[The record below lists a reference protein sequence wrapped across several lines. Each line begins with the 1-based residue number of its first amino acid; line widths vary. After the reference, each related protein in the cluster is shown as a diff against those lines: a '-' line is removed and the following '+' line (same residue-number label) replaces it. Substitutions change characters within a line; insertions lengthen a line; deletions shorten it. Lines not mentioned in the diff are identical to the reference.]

1 MESITVIIKTSKGM
15 KEYTYEGNLNIPVTT
30 LLERINVK
38 HDIKI
43 HYSSSCLQG
52 LCGSCS
58 MIINGLPKLACKTF
72 VNEEATTKKMHKI
85 TIEPLSKFHVVNDL
99 VVDRTSMF
107 ENIKN
112 SRQWLEEE
120 SRINQDN
127 LEFEYEASQCLM
139 CGCCLEACPN
149 YTGEDNYYGAIL
161 PVTSSKISKQE
172 SDMDKLK
179 FLKENYSNHFYND
192 CVKSLACENV
202 CPMNIQ
208 TQRAISIMNRHS
220 IWKFHKLLKK

>member
-1 MESITVIIKTSKGM
+1 MVEMDSITVIIKTSESM
-15 KEYTYEGNLNIPVTT
+15 KEYAYEGDLNIPVTT

-58 MIINGLPKLACKTF
+58 MIINGLPRLACKTF
-72 VNEEATTKKMHKI
+72 VNEEEMTKKTHKI
-85 TIEPLSKFHVVNDL
+85 TIEPLSKFPVVNDL

-120 SRINQDN
+120 AHINKDN

-149 YTGEDNYYGAIL
+149 YTGEDTYYGAIL

-172 SDMDKLK
+172 MDMDKLK
-179 FLKENYSNHFYND
+179 FLK
-192 CVKSLACENV
+192 K
-202 CPMNIQ
+202 I
-208 TQRAISIMNRHS
+208 TAIIFIMPV
-220 IWKFHKLLKK
+220 

>member
-85 TIEPLSKFHVVNDL
+85 TIEPLSKFHVVKDL

-127 LEFEYEASQCLM
+127 LEFEYEASQC
-139 CGCCLEACPN
+139 
-149 YTGEDNYYGAIL
+149 YGAIL

-172 SDMDKLK
+172 SNMDKLK

-192 CVKSLACENV
+192 CVKSLACENI

>member
-72 VNEEATTKKMHKI
+72 VNEESTTKK
-85 TIEPLSKFHVVNDL
+85 
-99 VVDRTSMF
+99 SMF

-172 SDMDKLK
+172 SNMDKLK

-192 CVKSLACENV
+192 CVKSLACENI

>member
-1 MESITVIIKTSKGM
+1 M

-58 MIINGLPKLACKTF
+58 MIINGLPKLACKT
-72 VNEEATTKKMHKI
+72 
-85 TIEPLSKFHVVNDL
+85 
-99 VVDRTSMF
+99 
-107 ENIKN
+107 
-112 SRQWLEEE
+112 E

>member
-85 TIEPLSKFHVVNDL
+85 TIEPLSKF
-99 VVDRTSMF
+99 
-107 ENIKN
+107 
-112 SRQWLEEE
+112 
-120 SRINQDN
+120 
-127 LEFEYEASQCLM
+127 QCLKT
-139 CGCCLEACPN
+139 L
-149 YTGEDNYYGAIL
+149 
-161 PVTSSKISKQE
+161 KIPA
-172 SDMDKLK
+172 
-179 FLKENYSNHFYND
+179 NG
-192 CVKSLACENV
+192 
-202 CPMNIQ
+202 
-208 TQRAISIMNRHS
+208 
-220 IWKFHKLLKK
+220 LKKNHVLIRII